1 MEASS
6 VKSKIYN
13 LTDVSTPTL
22 VQYGLVEQ
30 HIAVGSRMIAPG
42 EYAECDNTN
51 GQLMP
56 ILEHLITV
64 GAVSMD
70 IVPPPYIRA
79 RQQLDAAAGG
89 KLSNAP
95 AHLTLPE
102 TKVVDPGPAQPV
114 VEAMETSEAA
124 AAAVEEP
131 KGNSRRR

>member
-1 MEASS
+1 MEKPA
-6 VKSKIYN
+6 VMSKIYN

-22 VQYGLVEQ
+22 VQYGLVAQ

-64 GAVSMD
+64 GAVSVD

-89 KLSNAP
+89 KPSNAP

-102 TKVVDPGPAQPV
+102 TKVVDPGPSQPV
-114 VEAMETSEAA
+114 AETMEPSEAV
-124 AAAVEEP
+124 AAVEEP